1 MLSEFEAVALAILL
15 TLAVNAPGAHAVDL
29 DAPVTSIET
38 AIDQY
43 HGVTVADPYR
53 WLEKGEDQRVK
64 DWSIAEDKRTRAY
77 LNGLTVRKP
86 IYDRLM
92 NLTSQTSPS
101 YSSLHAVEDKIFAT
115 YNQPPKQQ
123 PMIAMLGRD
132 ADPRTARIIVDP
144 NTLDSRG
151 TTAIDW
157 FVPSPD
163 ASKVAVSLSE
173 GGSEDGSLHIFD
185 VTTGKQVGEVI
196 PRVQYPTA
204 GGSLA
209 WSADSKG
216 FYYTRYPGPERPAGE
231 QHFFQ
236 RIYFHQLGADPASDA
251 LIAGSDFPKVAEI
264 TLDNSQ
270 NHRVIVASVANG
282 DGGEFAHYLIA
293 PDGTP
298 R

>member
-1 MLSEFEAVALAILL
+1 MLSEFEAVAVAIIL
-15 TLAVNAPGAHAVDL
+15 TLAVNATGAHAVDL

-64 DWSIAEDKRTRAY
+64 DWSIAEDERTREY

-101 YSSLHAVEDKIFAT
+101 YSGLHAVGDKIFAT

-144 NTLDSRG
+144 NTLDSKG
-151 TTAIDW
+151 STAIDW
-157 FVPSPD
+157 FVPSC
-163 ASKVAVSLSE
+163 L
-173 GGSEDGSLHIFD
+173 
-185 VTTGKQVGEVI
+185 
-196 PRVQYPTA
+196 
-204 GGSLA
+204 
-209 WSADSKG
+209 
-216 FYYTRYPGPERPAGE
+216 
-231 QHFFQ
+231 
-236 RIYFHQLGADPASDA
+236 
-251 LIAGSDFPKVAEI
+251 
-264 TLDNSQ
+264 
-270 NHRVIVASVANG
+270 
-282 DGGEFAHYLIA
+282 
-293 PDGTP
+293 
-298 R
+298 